1 MEWLQENS
9 ARHLIVL
16 SHEAGPQ
23 TVLQWN
29 RTVKRIQRN
38 LFTYGEVSDDKK
50 KPLKSQIHI
59 QTNHDIFSMN
69 LVKSQQLGGQ
79 PQTMEDSKDITERVR
94 SEIEKMTATDAE
106 VSEMLDEVFN

>member
-1 MEWLQENS
+1 MT
-9 ARHLIVL
+9 RK
-16 SHEAGPQ
+16 SH
-23 TVLQWN
+23 WK
-29 RTVKRIQRN
+29 VKFI
-38 LFTYGEVSDDKK
+38 F
-50 KPLKSQIHI
+50 